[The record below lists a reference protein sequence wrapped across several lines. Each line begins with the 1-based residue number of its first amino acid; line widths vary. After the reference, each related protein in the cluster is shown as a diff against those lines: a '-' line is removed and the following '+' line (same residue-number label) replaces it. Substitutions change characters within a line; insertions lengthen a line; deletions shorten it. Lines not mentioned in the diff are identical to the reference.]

1 MKTIE
6 IINEKEIIEVTLA
19 DFKYDRKEYHVLTV
33 KLNGRKHTDI
43 FKSLAAARN
52 WAEWA

>member
-6 IINEKEIIEVTLA
+6 IINEKEIVEVTLA
-19 DFKYDRKEYHVLTV
+19 DLKYDRKEYHVLTI

-52 WAEWA
+52 WAQWA